1 MIRNKIYLIPNMLTI
16 GSLFCGFLSL
26 IYIFNNNFYQAAILI
41 IVATFLDSLDGRIAR
56 ITKTTSEFG
65 AQLDSLSD
73 IVTSGLAPAV
83 LLYSWFLNEVDI
95 FNYSLINLGLI
106 ISFIYLSSVALRL
119 ARFNSSSKSDFFIG
133 LPCPIPAAFF
143 SLFFILF
150 ESINI
155 DIIFYINEAS
165 LVVLLLSFLMISK
178 FSYLSFKSVGSSEKI
193 KFYWLFAFI
202 VLFTLIMINPLLVAS
217 FLISVYILSGP
228 VVFIIR
234 HLSKIIFNKQKSE
247 SKQ

>member
-1 MIRNKIYLIPNMLTI
+1 MTEFVSPYE
-16 GSLFCGFLSL
+16 FLH
-26 IYIFNNNFYQAAILI
+26 
-41 IVATFLDSLDGRIAR
+41 
-56 ITKTTSEFG
+56 
-65 AQLDSLSD
+65 
-73 IVTSGLAPAV
+73 
-83 LLYSWFLNEVDI
+83 
-95 FNYSLINLGLI
+95 
-106 ISFIYLSSVALRL
+106 
-119 ARFNSSSKSDFFIG
+119 
-133 LPCPIPAAFF
+133 LPP
-143 SLFFILF
+143 LEL
-150 ESINI
+150 
-155 DIIFYINEAS
+155 IFYINEAS

-193 KFYWLFAFI
+193 KFYWLFVFI